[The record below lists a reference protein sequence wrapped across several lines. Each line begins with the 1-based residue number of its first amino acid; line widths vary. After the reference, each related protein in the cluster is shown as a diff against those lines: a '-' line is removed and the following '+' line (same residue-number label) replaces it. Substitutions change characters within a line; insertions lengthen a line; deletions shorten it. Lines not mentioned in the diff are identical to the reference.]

1 MRGQSSVNSAHM
13 FCSGR
18 ILLFI
23 FVPFVQ
29 IAQELDELEKKAF
42 MQEGGGLS
50 EEYKAW
56 AADGSGNVAA
66 DGMFSIQ
73 VSGL

>member
-1 MRGQSSVNSAHM
+1 M